1 MILTPH
7 DDQNGT
13 GTEEERMPL
22 TARLQQMMSQHHH
35 QQHNTQDGHVA
46 EIHYGGP
53 AAAAAAAGDELYYDS
68 NQEMMQQ
75 LQLHAP
81 LDINMQQT
89 HNFHYGNTDYHDPFV
104 MDPYS
109 RDSDFPNDRYPAGG
123 SSLFCRFCCCWGR
136 IWKLFLDRIILAE
149 DVQRSFCFAGIDGM
163 LTGSGIVAAC
173 VGLGLTI
180 VTPHDH
186 HAPAF
191 WNQWILVALTL
202 AACASDAVCMAIG
215 HVWSTYAACTTSSHE
230 RQAERDNFANHRSD
244 AKGKLVD
251 MLLERGMLK
260 IDAMSVADTL
270 EGYPDIFVSALVG
283 DSGYVL
289 GNPHDTDSDNPAT
302 SGTLFSKGHSPNIDN
317 ISNEHHSPPGRRQM
331 GQHRTY
337 GQFDEAKDDPESA
350 SKTIIL
356 TESRNEAI
364 VMMTSFILF
373 SILPSLLYTNI
384 MRWTSGDEHNQSDS
398 ISSTTLVLLICSLIM
413 IFLGTWK
420 R

>member
-1 MILTPH
+1 
-7 DDQNGT
+7 
-13 GTEEERMPL
+13 
-22 TARLQQMMSQHHH
+22 
-35 QQHNTQDGHVA
+35 
-46 EIHYGGP
+46 
-53 AAAAAAAGDELYYDS
+53 
-68 NQEMMQQ
+68 
-75 LQLHAP
+75 
-81 LDINMQQT
+81 
-89 HNFHYGNTDYHDPFV
+89 
-104 MDPYS
+104 
-109 RDSDFPNDRYPAGG
+109 
-123 SSLFCRFCCCWGR
+123 
-136 IWKLFLDRIILAE
+136 
-149 DVQRSFCFAGIDGM
+149 
-163 LTGSGIVAAC
+163 
-173 VGLGLTI
+173 
-180 VTPHDH
+180 
-186 HAPAF
+186 
-191 WNQWILVALTL
+191 
-202 AACASDAVCMAIG
+202 
-215 HVWSTYAACTTSSHE
+215 
-230 RQAERDNFANHRSD
+230 
-244 AKGKLVD
+244 
-251 MLLERGMLK
+251 MLK

-373 SILPSLLYTNI
+373 SILPSLLYTKI
-384 MRWTSGDEHNQSDS
+384 MRWTSGANHNQSDSDS